1 MSGEIISYE
10 IEGEKF
16 EGYYTAPSDNTPLV
30 FIAHA
35 WGGVSDYEMKRADML
50 VEMGYA
56 AFAVDLFGA
65 GIRPTEM
72 EERKATIAPL
82 YQDRER
88 MRKLLYGGLDAA
100 KASGGNT
107 DNAVAMGYCF
117 GGACVLELARSGAEL
132 KGFVTFH
139 GGLATPE
146 GQDYSG
152 TKGQLLI
159 MHGTADAAI
168 SMTDFAKLAEE
179 LEAAKVFH
187 EMITYSGAPHAFT
200 VFGSDAYRKDADEKS
215 WRRFGEFLQD
225 TLEQ

>member
-1 MSGEIISYE
+1 MTGNNIPYQID
-10 IEGEKF
+10 GEKF
-16 EGYYTAPSDNTPLV
+16 EAYFATPNNTAPLV
-30 FIAHA
+30 FMVHA
-35 WGGVSDYEMKRADML
+35 WGGVSDYEKRRADML
-50 VEMGYA
+50 ADMGYA

-65 GIRPTEM
+65 GIRPTEI
-72 EERKATIAPL
+72 EERKATIMPL

-100 KASGGNT
+100 RDNGGNV

-117 GGACVLELARSGAEL
+117 GGACVLELARSGADL
-132 KGFVTFH
+132 KGFATFH

-152 TKGQLLI
+152 TKGELLI

-168 SMTDFAKLAEE
+168 TMEDFAALATE
-179 LEAAKVFH
+179 LEAAAVSH

-200 VFGSDAYRKDADEKS
+200 VFDSPAYRKDADEKS

-225 TLEQ
+225 TLK